1 MKNIKEE
8 YIKCAEICAQIDY
21 SDKKSV
27 RANNRAV
34 DKMYRLVERAKFE
47 GPESIAGLIDLLDHS
62 LAGSWIAHQL
72 VERVNFDI
80 EIAKKCFEIIEPL
93 AHGESANALG
103 ETWWLAENRK
113 KFNI

>member
-1 MKNIKEE
+1 MKSIRDE

-34 DKMYRLVERAKFE
+34 DKMYSLVERAKVE
-47 GPESIAGLIDLLDHS
+47 GHESVAVLIDLLNHP

-72 VERVNFDI
+72 VERIDI
-80 EIAKKCFEIIEPL
+80 NIELAKKCFKIIEPL
-93 AHGESANALG
+93 TEGKSANAMG
-103 ETWWLAENRK
+103 ERMWLTEYQK
-113 KFNI
+113 KFNM